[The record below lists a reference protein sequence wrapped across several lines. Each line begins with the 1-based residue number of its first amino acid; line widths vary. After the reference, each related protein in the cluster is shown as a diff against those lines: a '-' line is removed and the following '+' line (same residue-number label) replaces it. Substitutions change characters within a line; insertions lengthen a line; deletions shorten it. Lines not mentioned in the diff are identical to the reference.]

1 MPPLTPRP
9 ANPAIAAFLDQARAV
24 AVRPAARGRL
34 LFIMDATA
42 SRQPSWDRA
51 CHLMAEMFAATRAM
65 GPQAAAGGQS
75 QAAPGARSPAGSGAG
90 SPAAPG
96 ARNPAAPGAQSPGA
110 PGGEGGLAVQLA
122 YWRGH
127 MEFAATP
134 FLADSAELTR
144 RMAGVRCLGGQTQIL
159 RALLH
164 ALDETK
170 RARVNACVLIGDAL
184 EEPLDPIA
192 HAAGQLGL
200 HGTPVFAFHEGE
212 EPASAAGFRQIA
224 QLSGGAFAP
233 FDAGS
238 ADALRDLLRAVAVFA
253 AGGRAGLAAL
263 PGPAARGIVAQLR

>member
-1 MPPLTPRP
+1 MSALTPKP
-9 ANPAIAAFLDQARAV
+9 ANPAVAAFLAKVNAV
-24 AVRPAARGRL
+24 AARPAAEPGRL

-51 CHLMAEMFAATRAM
+51 CHLMGDMFAATS
-65 GPQAAAGGQS
+65 GV
-75 QAAPGARSPAGSGAG
+75 GA
-90 SPAAPG
+90 
-96 ARNPAAPGAQSPGA
+96 
-110 PGGEGGLAVQLA
+110 LAIQLA

-144 RMAGVRCLGGQTQIL
+144 RMAGVRCLGGQTQLL

-164 ALDETK
+164 ALDESK
-170 RARVNACVLIGDAL
+170 RNQIRACVLVGDAL
-184 EEPLDPIA
+184 EEALDPIC

-200 HGTPVFAFHEGE
+200 HGTPIFAFHEGG
-212 EPASAAGFRQIA
+212 EPKSAEGFRQIA
-224 QLSGGAFAP
+224 RLSGGAFAP

-263 PGPAARGIVAQLR
+263 PGPAARHVAAQLR